1 MTRVGAMVLLA
12 GLLGACAAMP
22 GYEPVQVSVVDV
34 ESLPGEDLE
43 MRMMV
48 TLRVQNPNN
57 SPIEYDGVYLQMDV
71 LDKTIAT
78 GVSPERGTVGPFG
91 EALIEVP
98 VSASALRMAFS
109 ALGVL
114 GGGRPV
120 EKVTYRMRGKLSGP
134 MFGSTPFESQGEFAL
149 PGGTP

>member
-1 MTRVGAMVLLA
+1 MTRVGALVLLS

-57 SPIEYDGVYLQMDV
+57 APIEYDGVYLQMDV

-78 GVSPERGTVGPFG
+78 GVSPQRGTVAPFG

-114 GGGRPV
+114 GSGKPV
-120 EKVTYRMRGKLSGP
+120 EKVNYRMHGKLSGP
-134 MFGSTPFESQGEFAL
+134 MFGSTTFESQGEFAL
-149 PGGTP
+149 PNGTP